1 MRLSQYILL
10 SAQVLVQVL
19 LESNTNRLAI
29 RKLFLQQSLLQGNE
43 SFNVEVPPPIFRQCK
58 LRSFLMASGRANA
71 LRPLEREELTPQHA

>member
-43 SFNVEVPPPIFRQCK
+43 SFNVEVPPTP
-58 LRSFLMASGRANA
+58 SFASAS
-71 LRPLEREELTPQHA
+71 